1 MSARCTRTVVA
12 GHEAFVL
19 ENPHLRAV
27 VIPALGGRIWS
38 LEDLARGRQ
47 WIWHRPGVPLAAQ
60 PVGAS
65 YDDVWA
71 GGWEEL
77 FPNDAP
83 GPFEGRALPDHGEWW
98 ATPFAATVV
107 EGDPLQ
113 LRMTAETRVV
123 RAACEKTVVLAA
135 DAPRLTVRYAIRS
148 LEDAPFHFLF
158 KQHLPVALA
167 PGCRLALPGGEAMA
181 VDPDFGTAIR
191 TTAPFAWPLAPAGG
205 APLDLRAIPD
215 AASRTRE
222 FLYVRDLPAPW
233 CGVDDPEAG
242 ARLRLR
248 FDAAAF
254 PFTWLFLSYGGWR
267 DVHTAVLEPC
277 TTMPKALEAA
287 VAAGHA
293 ARLAP
298 RQTFRAAVSV
308 RLGGTDEPEGGDA

>member
-1 MSARCTRTVVA
+1 MSARCTRTAVA

-27 VIPALGGRIWS
+27 VIPALGGRVWS

-77 FPNDAP
+77 FPNDAA
-83 GPFEGRALPDHGEWW
+83 GPFEGRDLPDHGEWW
-98 ATPFAATVV
+98 ATPFTVAEV
-107 EGDPLQ
+107 VDGNPLQ
-113 LRMTAETRVV
+113 LRMVAETRVV

-167 PGCRLALPGGEAMA
+167 PGCRLRLPGGEAEA
-181 VDPDFGTAIR
+181 VEASFGSAIR
-191 TTAPFAWPLAPAGG
+191 STAPFAWPLAPVDGG
-205 APLDLRAIPD
+205 TLDLTAIPD
-215 AASRTRE
+215 ADSRTRE

-242 ARLRLR
+242 ASLRLR
-248 FDAAAF
+248 VDAAAL

-287 VAAGHA
+287 VAAGQA

-298 RQTFRAAVSV
+298 RATFSTAVSV
-308 RLGGTDEPEGGDA
+308 ELGGLPAADA